1 MSRPKDR
8 EMREGILTVAIKMFG
23 EKGFGSTTIKD
34 IANSLE
40 ISPGSVY
47 TYFASKEELFRSA
60 VEEGWQ
66 HFLAEI
72 QRIVAAPK
80 QLKER
85 FDSMLDYC
93 FESLREALPLL
104 RGMLFDARQR
114 RLLQENLELLCQL
127 LESLIREGQNQGLIK
142 IVLAEEHVRTQ
153 IKVNVFGVLSAVALA
168 QDEVLE
174 QEIETVKS
182 GVKHL
187 LYQRLHLEDNA

>member
-127 LESLIREGQNQGLIK
+127 LESLIREGQKQGLIK

-174 QEIETVKS
+174 LVIDAVRS

-187 LYQRLHLEDNA
+187 LYKRLHLEDNA

>member
-1 MSRPKDR
+1 MQ
-8 EMREGILTVAIKMFG
+8 EGILTVAIQMFG

-34 IANSLE
+34 IANRLE

-60 VEEGWQ
+60 VEEGWR

-72 QRIVAAPK
+72 QMIVAAPK

-85 FDSMLDYC
+85 FESMLDYC

-127 LESLIREGQNQGLIK
+127 LESLIREGQKQGLIK

>member
-1 MSRPKDR
+1 
-8 EMREGILTVAIKMFG
+8 
-23 EKGFGSTTIKD
+23 
-34 IANSLE
+34 
-40 ISPGSVY
+40 
-47 TYFASKEELFRSA
+47 
-60 VEEGWQ
+60 
-66 HFLAEI
+66 
-72 QRIVAAPK
+72 
-80 QLKER
+80 
-85 FDSMLDYC
+85 
-93 FESLREALPLL
+93 
-104 RGMLFDARQR
+104 MLFDARQR

-127 LESLIREGQNQGLIK
+127 LESLIREGQKQGLIN

>member
-1 MSRPKDR
+1 MARPKDR
-8 EMREGILTVAIKMFG
+8 KMREGILTTAIKMFG
-23 EKGFGSTTIKD
+23 ERGFGSTTIKE
-34 IANSLE
+34 IANCLD

-127 LESLIREGQNQGLIK
+127 LESLIREGQKQGLIRN
-142 IVLAEEHVRTQ
+142 VLAEEHVRTQ
-153 IKVNVFGVLSAVALA
+153 IRINVFGVLSSVALA
-168 QDEVLE
+168 QDEALE
-174 QEIETVKS
+174 REIKSVKS
-182 GVKHL
+182 AVKHL
-187 LYQRLHLEDNA
+187 LYQRLHLEDKA

>member
-1 MSRPKDR
+1 
-8 EMREGILTVAIKMFG
+8 MREGILTTAIKMFG
-23 EKGFGSTTIKD
+23 ERGFGSTTIKE
-34 IANSLE
+34 IANCLD

-114 RLLQENLELLCQL
+114 RLLHENLELLCQL
-127 LESLIREGQNQGLIK
+127 LESLIREGQKQGLIRN
-142 IVLAEEHVRTQ
+142 VLAEEHVRTQ
-153 IKVNVFGVLSAVALA
+153 IRINVFGVLSSVALA
-168 QDEVLE
+168 QDEALE
-174 QEIETVKS
+174 REIKSVKS
-182 GVKHL
+182 AVKHL
-187 LYQRLHLEDNA
+187 LYQRLHLEDKA